1 MSDLNWTAEEFAD
14 FWESHEQEKEL
25 GINWMA
31 KQMTE
36 EGGPAQIEECA
47 TILGKRHGWSSDP
60 VKSFRAA
67 MRKASEKAGLDPM
80 TIKKTGDK
88 KSGYSFS
95 YAAASKRKAHT
106 INWEDRVYNVV
117 AGWIKQGATES
128 VVIDAVEKAFNDL
141 GRVA

>member
-31 KQMTE
+31 QQMKQ

-80 TIKKTGDK
+80 TIKKKGSDK
-88 KSGYSFS
+88 TGYSFS
-95 YAAASKRKAHT
+95 YAPATKRKVST
-106 INWEDRVYNVV
+106 INWEDKVYNTVS
-117 AGWIKQGATES
+117 GWLKQGADSSLVAEY
-128 VVIDAVEKAFNDL
+128 VEKAIMD
-141 GRVA
+141 A